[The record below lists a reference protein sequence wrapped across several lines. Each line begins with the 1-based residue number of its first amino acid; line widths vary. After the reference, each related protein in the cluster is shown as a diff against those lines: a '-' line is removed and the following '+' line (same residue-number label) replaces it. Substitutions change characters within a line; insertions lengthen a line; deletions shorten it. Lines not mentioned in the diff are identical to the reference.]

1 MRDNGPVVVKLG
13 GSFAFSA
20 HLRDWVEAL
29 AACAGRV
36 VIVPGGGPFA
46 DAVRSA
52 QPRIGFD
59 DVAAHHMAMLAM
71 EQFGLA
77 LASLDGR
84 LSPADSADAIHRT
97 LAAGRVP
104 VWMPVR
110 MVLAATD
117 IAPSWDET
125 SDSLAAWLSERIGA
139 SQLILV
145 KHGEFRTAKMDF
157 EEFAAMGIVDKAF
170 PRRLG
175 RSAAKVLILGPS
187 DHDAAN
193 IAIGDGATVGVGW
206 NSVGAVPTG

>member
-52 QPRIGFD
+52 QPRMGFD
-59 DVAAHHMAMLAM
+59 DTAAHHMALLAM

-77 LASLDGR
+77 LANLDGR
-84 LSPADSADAIHRT
+84 LSPADSADAIHRA
-97 LAAGRVP
+97 LAARRVP

-110 MVLAATD
+110 MALAAPD
-117 IAPSWDET
+117 IAPTWDET
-125 SDSLAAWLSERIGA
+125 SDSLAAWLSDRIGA
-139 SQLILV
+139 SRLILV
-145 KHGEFRTAKMDF
+145 KHGDFHAGKTEF
-157 EEFAAMGIVDKAF
+157 EELAAMGIVDRAF
-170 PRRLG
+170 PRHVG
-175 RSAAKVLILGPS
+175 SCAVEVLILGPT
-187 DHDAAN
+187 DHAAA
-193 IAIGDGATVGVGW
+193 IAAIRDGATAGVGVE
-206 NSVGAVPTG
+206 